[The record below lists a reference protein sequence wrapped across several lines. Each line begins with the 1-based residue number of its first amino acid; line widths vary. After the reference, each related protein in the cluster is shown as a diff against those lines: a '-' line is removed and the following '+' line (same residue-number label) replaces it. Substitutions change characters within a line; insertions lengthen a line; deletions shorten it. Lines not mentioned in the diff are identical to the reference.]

1 MTRQGRRARARD
13 ARRQQRRR
21 RTTAYVALAG
31 LVLALAVW
39 LGARPLLRH
48 DQATVEGEVF
58 VVQADMAGFQPQVI
72 RGRAGRPITVRLE
85 SLDTRFHR
93 DGGGRHQ
100 FAIDTL
106 GINII
111 APPLGSR
118 DTTFVVSEPGVY
130 PFYCSIC
137 CGGRANPN
145 MWGRLIVES

>member
-1 MTRQGRRARARD
+1 MTRQRRRARARD
-13 ARRQQRRR
+13 ARRPQRRR
-21 RTTAYVALAG
+21 RAATYVALAG
-31 LVLALAVW
+31 IVLALAVW
-39 LGARPLLRH
+39 LGSRPLLRR
-48 DQATVEGEVF
+48 DQATVQGEVL
-58 VVQADMAGFQPQVI
+58 VVQADMAGFRPQVI
-72 RGRAGRPITVRLE
+72 RAKAGRPITLRLE

-137 CGGRANPN
+137 CGGKANPN
-145 MWGRLIVES
+145 MWGQLIVEA